1 MYFFLIES
9 ILPVKVVNGYYRIE
23 IISDMLRER
32 IRTCWVHLLCLYQIN
47 VYNKELAEPYTIQ
60 IH

>member
-23 IISDMLRER
+23 IISDTLWER
-32 IRTCWVHLLCLYQIN
+32 IRTCWVHLLCLYQIS
-47 VYNKELAEPYTIQ
+47 V
-60 IH
+60 